1 MIPLVHSELKIAL
14 TVLPV
19 PVLQDVVW
27 AERPEDIPPWDW
39 TRGYSPVQPL
49 SRFGEDYDLDT
60 PEEEVDRDHPLP
72 SWLKLT
78 KFYPRLVRK
87 WASSDIWEPSPES
100 NLPPK
105 ASVSPLEAF
114 QRVYRALQQDQD
126 PLQPDSLT
134 RKTIGE
140 MARKAGIL
148 SSFEPDWRLS
158 GEGVWGRFSGANSLL
173 RDDSLWAWVEAAYF
187 FQTVRLALKL
197 REESNLPPKPI
208 LQRVIQELGFPLEV
222 LEENGQAGVELRVR
236 PAGDPLEGAKR
247 RGLDIALEYLGRGR
261 SLRVSGLENVLRE
274 EATRHVVLEP
284 VSKFETHTP
293 IRAPRIPLALLKKRS
308 EQVRK
313 QSQLDESWKEWAQE
327 LREIW
332 EEWVQSEQEGQNRRA
347 QSAAHYFGFMSL
359 IDLGLLQLLRRDYVA
374 CEWCG
379 KVFSPRRR
387 DTRYCSDVCRM
398 KAWRNQRASSK
409 HKVE

>member
-1 MIPLVHSELKIAL
+1 
-14 TVLPV
+14 
-19 PVLQDVVW
+19 
-27 AERPEDIPPWDW
+27 
-39 TRGYSPVQPL
+39 
-49 SRFGEDYDLDT
+49 
-60 PEEEVDRDHPLP
+60 
-72 SWLKLT
+72 
-78 KFYPRLVRK
+78 
-87 WASSDIWEPSPES
+87 
-100 NLPPK
+100 
-105 ASVSPLEAF
+105 
-114 QRVYRALQQDQD
+114 
-126 PLQPDSLT
+126 
-134 RKTIGE
+134 
-140 MARKAGIL
+140 
-148 SSFEPDWRLS
+148 
-158 GEGVWGRFSGANSLL
+158 
-173 RDDSLWAWVEAAYF
+173 
-187 FQTVRLALKL
+187 
-197 REESNLPPKPI
+197 
-208 LQRVIQELGFPLEV
+208 
-222 LEENGQAGVELRVR
+222 
-236 PAGDPLEGAKR
+236 
-247 RGLDIALEYLGRGR
+247 R

-284 VSKFETHTP
+284 VSKFETHMP

-332 EEWVQSEQEGQNRRA
+332 EEWVQSEQERQNRRA

-387 DTRYCSDVCRM
+387 DARYCSDVCRM